1 MLTNLTARHFKN
13 SNTLEI
19 STVNIVSTTECL
31 LFFEYHKV
39 ASRYKF
45 HSEYS
50 IVISVIVEITYKS
63 SSHGNVRM
71 DPVTHAVSP
80 REMEWNVQFRR
91 WYW

>member
-1 MLTNLTARHFKN
+1 MLTNLTAHHFKN

-31 LFFEYHKV
+31 LFFNITKWPV
-39 ASRYKF
+39 DMF